1 MNAAIVRVTARLTR
15 YRRLIAALATSRDIQ
30 EFALRFLPI
39 LAKLGLALPA
49 AYLIHRTIHPF
60 SGAPARYRVLII
72 KKAVFN
78 EDVLEVLGKA
88 PDIEVFG
95 VGRAVIKS
103 LSLGIL
109 PRAVCDD
116 ATYVS
121 DDPATEQAKVRY
133 RTLCLR
139 VWRYLSLFRQYDAV
153 ITGNWC
159 YWAERE
165 LAAALEELGTPFIVL
180 HKEGIKP
187 PERSRML
194 RDLFRK
200 TRGRFAG
207 RRVLVYHELERDHQI
222 EGDISRADQIT
233 IVGMPRLDRLHAWRK
248 LAASGKVPARSARP
262 MVLLLAFIP
271 NNFLPS
277 YSGIDSDLAWDEL
290 CRGTYRAALR
300 LACENPKI
308 DVVIRPRLHE
318 LAEVAALLDREGPR
332 PANVRVVADGEIM
345 PLIEACWVVCGHNTT
360 VLLEGLAAGKPVVVP
375 HFGEALDT
383 RYHGY
388 TVEHGE
394 AVEHANS
401 VDDLVS
407 RVARHCASPEPVREE
422 LRPAVLAELE
432 KWTGNADGRAS
443 ERVRSALM
451 QELAGSGRGNGRANM
466 IPAAAGRESRSTG

>member
-1 MNAAIVRVTARLTR
+1 MNAAILSVTARLTR
-15 YRRLIAALATSRDIQ
+15 YRQFMAALAASRNVQ
-30 EFALRFLPI
+30 EFALRLLPI

-49 AYLIHRTIHPF
+49 AYLIHRTIYPL

-78 EDVLEVLGKA
+78 EDVLEVFGNA

-121 DDPATEQAKVRY
+121 DDPTAEQAKIRY
-133 RTLCLR
+133 RNVCLR
-139 VWRYLSLFRQYDAV
+139 VWRYLSLFRRYDAV

-165 LAAALEELGTPFIVL
+165 LAAALEEFGTPFIVL

-194 RDLFRK
+194 RDLFK
-200 TRGRFAG
+200 NTRGRFTG
-207 RRVLVYHELERDHQI
+207 RRVFVYHELERDHQI
-222 EGDISRADQIT
+222 EGGISRADQIT

-248 LAASGKVPARSARP
+248 LAASGKVPTRSAKP
-262 MVLLLAFIP
+262 LVLVLAFIP

-277 YSGIDSDLAWDEL
+277 YSGIESDLAWDEL
-290 CRGTYRAALR
+290 CRGTYRAVVR
-300 LACENPKI
+300 LGRDNPDI
-308 DVVIRPRLHE
+308 DVVIRPRSYE
-318 LAEVAALLDREGPR
+318 VAEVEALLDREGPR
-332 PANVRVVADGEIM
+332 PGNVRVEADGEIM
-345 PLIEACWVVCGHNTT
+345 PLIQASWVICGHNTT

-375 HFGEALDT
+375 HFSEALDA

-388 TVEHGE
+388 IVELGG

-401 VDDLVS
+401 GDDLVA
-407 RVARHCASPEPVREE
+407 RIARHCESPEPVREE

-451 QELAGSGRGNGRANM
+451 QELAGSGRGTSGKDDSHGCRQ
-466 IPAAAGRESRSTG
+466 